1 MAQEESTDLLTAF
14 TENFTEFANAT
25 FENVTEVANATIEN
39 ITEAALLTTTETLT
53 TMSSVVEN
61 FTEKAIMMTTE
72 TPLATAVMETTAA
85 VMETTAA
92 VMETTA
98 AVMETTTAS
107 VVAVAAAVMET
118 TTVSVAVAAAIM
130 ETTTASTVA
139 ANVTTIAA
147 EHEMTL
153 EDLRMSMDTF
163 FLIINSM
170 LIFFL
175 QGGFA
180 FLEAGSV
187 RSKNTT
193 NILIKNL
200 LDILLACAAFWIF
213 GYMFAYSDGN
223 TFIGTDLG

>member
-1 MAQEESTDLLTAF
+1 MLTAV
-14 TENFTEFANAT
+14 TENITEFANAT
-25 FENVTEVANATIEN
+25 FQN
-39 ITEAALLTTTETLT
+39 ITDAAFLITTKTVT
-53 TMSSVVEN
+53 TMSAVAET
-61 FTEKAIMMTTE
+61 FTEKATMMTTE
-72 TPLATAVMETTAA
+72 TPLA
-85 VMETTAA
+85 
-92 VMETTA
+92 A
-98 AVMETTTAS
+98 AVMETTTTASVVAAASAMETTTTASVVVAAAAVMETTTSAS
-107 VVAVAAAVMET
+107 VVAVAAALMGN
-118 TTVSVAVAAAIM
+118 
-130 ETTTASTVA
+130 TTASVVA
-139 ANVTTIAA
+139 ANVTTTAA
-147 EHEMTL
+147 EHEITL
-153 EDLRMSMDTF
+153 EDLRMSMDAF